1 LEKNEFRV
9 LVYIPIFCF
18 IVLLLGIGSFWFAL
32 THSNGQ
38 ETVIVIIVFALS
50 IVISPLALFVWSFMT
65 MWPCVK
71 FSTEGI
77 EKTLLGKKQK
87 FILWDEVYEIRR
99 MKTGITEW
107 VFFSKTSLENKAI
120 DKCRKRKDN
129 IFIVSTIDVEKA
141 IKHFAPS
148 RLLQK

>member
-1 LEKNEFRV
+1 MENNEFRV
-9 LVYIPIFCF
+9 LVYIPIFYF
-18 IVLLLGIGSFWFAL
+18 ILFLLGVGFFWFAL
-32 THSNGQ
+32 THSDGQ
-38 ETVIVIIVFALS
+38 ETVIIIIAIALS
-50 IVISPLALFVWSFMT
+50 IVISPLALFIWSFMT

-87 FILWDEVYEIRR
+87 FIQWDEVYEIRR
-99 MKTGITEW
+99 MNTGIAEW
-107 VFFSKTSLENKAI
+107 IFFSKTSLENKSI
-120 DKCRKRKDN
+120 DQCRRRKDN
-129 IFIVSTIDVEKA
+129 IFIVSTVDVEKV

>member
-1 LEKNEFRV
+1 MEKNEFRV

-18 IVLLLGIGSFWFAL
+18 VLFFIGVGFFWFAM

-38 ETVIVIIVFALS
+38 ETIIEISAIALGIVIL
-50 IVISPLALFVWSFMT
+50 PLALFIWSFLT

-71 FSTEGI
+71 FSIEGI

-87 FILWDEVYEIRR
+87 FIRWDEVYEIRR
-99 MKTGITEW
+99 MNTGITEW
-107 VFFSKTSLENKAI
+107 VFFSKTSLENKSI
-120 DKCRKRKDN
+120 DQCRNRKDN

-141 IKHFAPS
+141 IKYFAPS
-148 RLLQK
+148 RLSQK